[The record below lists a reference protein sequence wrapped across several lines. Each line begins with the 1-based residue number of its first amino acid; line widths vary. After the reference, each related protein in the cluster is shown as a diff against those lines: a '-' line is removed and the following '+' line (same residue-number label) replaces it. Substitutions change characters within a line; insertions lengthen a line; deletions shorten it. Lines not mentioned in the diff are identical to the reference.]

1 MDPCSEFSALT
12 IRIFIFRSRYVNL
25 PMHTPSIF
33 TNVKKKGSLLLLYIS
48 PLNFSHIFD
57 IFLTKIMRVSEQIV
71 GS

>member
-12 IRIFIFRSRYVNL
+12 IRIFIFHSRYVNL
-25 PMHTPSIF
+25 PMHTIF

>member
-12 IRIFIFRSRYVNL
+12 IRIFISHSRYVNL
-25 PMHTPSIF
+25 PMHTPIQ
-33 TNVKKKGSLLLLYIS
+33 KKGTLLLLHIS

>member
-12 IRIFIFRSRYVNL
+12 IRIFIFHSRYVNL
-25 PMHTPSIF
+25 PMHTPIH
-33 TNVKKKGSLLLLYIS
+33 TNVKKKGTLLLLHIS